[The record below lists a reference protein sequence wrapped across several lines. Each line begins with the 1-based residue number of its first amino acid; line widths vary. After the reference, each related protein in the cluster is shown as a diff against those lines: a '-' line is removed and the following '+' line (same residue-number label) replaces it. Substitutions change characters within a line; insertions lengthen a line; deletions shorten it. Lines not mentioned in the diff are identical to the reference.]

1 MSNIGTTR
9 SQKEL
14 WIDSLL
20 HAHTP
25 KTVRYHGK
33 IIAGGFPVGTEVFI
47 NGEQDNRFYIPNNS
61 AIVGTFLGVA
71 WTTTINE
78 PKLAQIFFSIENDD
92 NTVAASPLTF
102 GGAGPN
108 PNVLF
113 ESPVGVN
120 GWSLNFDNTLKAL
133 TVNYLSFVGETSKLT
148 GRIDFVVAGELSS
161 FSNTLT
167 VVDNS

>member
-1 MSNIGTTR
+1 MTNEGTTR
-9 SQKEL
+9 TQKDL

-20 HAHTP
+20 QAHHP

-33 IIAGGFPVGTEVFI
+33 IIAGGFPVGVEVFM

-61 AIVGTFLGVA
+61 AVVGTFLGVA

-78 PKLAQIFFSIENDD
+78 PKLAQIFFSVENDD

-102 GGAGPN
+102 GGAGSN
-108 PNVLF
+108 PNILF
-113 ESPVGVN
+113 ESPAGVN

-133 TVNYLSFVGETSKLT
+133 TVNYLSFVGETTKLS
-148 GRIDFVVAGELSS
+148 GIIDFVIAGE
-161 FSNTLT
+161 FTNPSNTVA